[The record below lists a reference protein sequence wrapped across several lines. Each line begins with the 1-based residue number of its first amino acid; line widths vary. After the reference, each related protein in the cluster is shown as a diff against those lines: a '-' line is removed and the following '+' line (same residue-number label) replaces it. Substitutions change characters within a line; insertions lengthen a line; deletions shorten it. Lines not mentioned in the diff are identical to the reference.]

1 MRIYIAASSHPL
13 EIARAK
19 SVRERL
25 IARGHVI
32 TSTWI
37 ENVEAVG
44 AANPRNA
51 SKRERSVWMRR
62 CLDEVCASD
71 ALLFL
76 VPPLDRPT
84 RGAWMELDRAI
95 AKCREVVCSGDT
107 LQSIGCAL
115 GLETDSDDEA
125 VTLFGF
131 GT

>member
-25 IARGHVI
+25 ISRGHVI

-44 AANPRNA
+44 AANPRHALKTERNA
-51 SKRERSVWMRR
+51 WMRN
-62 CLDEVCASD
+62 CLNEVQSSD
-71 ALLFL
+71 AFLFL

-95 AKCREVVCSGDT
+95 CSGLEVVCSGDT

-125 VTLFGF
+125 ITLFRF
-131 GT
+131 AS